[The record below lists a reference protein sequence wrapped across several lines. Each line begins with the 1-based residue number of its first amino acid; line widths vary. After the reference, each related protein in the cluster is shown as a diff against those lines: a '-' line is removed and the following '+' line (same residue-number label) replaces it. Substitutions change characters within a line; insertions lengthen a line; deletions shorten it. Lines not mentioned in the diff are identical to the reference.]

1 MAEDNIVSI
10 GKKPSMNYVLAVVT
24 QFNNNAKTVTVRAR
38 GRSISKAVDV
48 AEIVRNRFMPEL
60 RVKDIRIGTDQIK
73 TEEGPTINVSS
84 IEVDLAKGGK

>member
-1 MAEDNIVSI
+1 MAEDNGVSV

-24 QFNNNAKTVTVRAR
+24 QFNNNAKTVTVKAR

-48 AEIVRNRFMPEL
+48 AEIVRNRFMPEVK
-60 RVKDIRIGTDQIK
+60 VKDIKISTEQIK

-84 IEVDLAKGGK
+84 IEIDLAKGGK